1 MLRIDINKFS
11 KSFLEIFKTELYSC
25 LENWKQD
32 VYKNMKDH
40 PSFLKAG
47 AKVDYLIRKEA
58 NSVIAFLKANNH
70 VLASSYGTGSLML
83 EDNPGLAAYRG
94 NPSLWNQDRQGNAIY
109 GRRKGES
116 YKDFFSG
123 KPKTSKGKFEDT
135 NIEDRVMLISPTYA
149 LQDAKRYLYT
159 IYIPRAYKNTMKKIN
174 FSSFLIEED
183 R

>member
-1 MLRIDINKFS
+1 MLRIDVNKFS

-47 AKVDYLIRKEA
+47 AKVDYLIKKEA
-58 NSVIAFLKANNH
+58 NSVIAYLKANNH

-83 EDNPGLAAYRG
+83 QYNPGLAAYKSSS
-94 NPSLWNQDRQGNAIY
+94 NWNKARRWNAIY
-109 GRRKGES
+109 GRKKGES
-116 YKDFFSG
+116 YMDFFSG
-123 KPKTSKGKFEDT
+123 KTKISKGKFENTD
-135 NIEDRVMLISPTYA
+135 IEARVMIISPTYA

-159 IYIPRAYKNTMKKIN
+159 IYIPRAYKNTMNKIK
-174 FSSFLIEED
+174 FSSFLVEED

>member
-1 MLRIDINKFS
+1 MLRIDVNKFS

-58 NSVIAFLKANNH
+58 NSVIAYLKANNH
-70 VLASSYGTGSLML
+70 VLASSYGIGSLML
-83 EDNPGLAAYRG
+83 ENNPGLASYRSSG
-94 NPSLWNQDRQGNAIY
+94 NWNKARQGNAIY
-109 GRRKGES
+109 GRKKGES

-159 IYIPRAYKNTMKKIN
+159 IYIPRAYKNTMNKIK
-174 FSSFLIEED
+174 FSSFLVEED

>member
-1 MLRIDINKFS
+1 MLRIDVNKFS

-47 AKVDYLIRKEA
+47 AKVDYLIKKEA
-58 NSVIAFLKANNH
+58 NSVIAYLKANNH

-83 EDNPGLAAYRG
+83 ENNPGLAAYKSSG
-94 NPSLWNQDRQGNAIY
+94 NWNKARQGNAIY
-109 GRRKGES
+109 GRKKGES

-135 NIEDRVMLISPTYA
+135 NIENRIMLISPTYA
-149 LQDAKRYLYT
+149 LQDAKKYLYT
-159 IYIPRAYKNTMKKIN
+159 IYIPRAYKNTIKKMN
-174 FSSFLIEED
+174 FSSFLKEEE
-183 R
+183 